1 MQFRQKALTKLQSPE
16 ELDLPVR
23 FAKPRG
29 VLVMSVAMVA
39 TAAAAFWAVT
49 GSVASKMDAPGI
61 LTHGQGSYV
70 LQSPVA
76 GQVTRVFAEE
86 GGRLPADAPLLKVRT
101 PDGDVLIRT
110 VDAGRVTALAAA
122 IGTVVTVGTDVAAVE
137 RVAHAGD
144 PLTATLYVPAGS
156 ASTVPVG
163 AAVDLTVES
172 VSQQRYGVL
181 RGHVQA
187 VGRTV
192 QTARQITAYLG
203 DGQLAQAFARGGR
216 PVAVQVRLDTSRRT
230 ASGYAWSSSDGPPYA
245 LDSMTLAGGAVHLA
259 AQRPLDWLLP

>member
-1 MQFRQKALTKLQSPE
+1 MEFRQKALTKLQSPE

-29 VLVMSVAMVA
+29 LLVMSVTIAVA
-39 TAAAAFWAVT
+39 AAAAFWAVT
-49 GSVASKMDAPGI
+49 GSVASKMNAPGI

-86 GGRLPADAPLLKVRT
+86 GRRLAADAPLLKVHT
-101 PDGDVLIRT
+101 PEGDTLIRT
-110 VDAGRVTALAAA
+110 VAAGRVTALAAT

-137 RVAHAGD
+137 RVAHADD
-144 PLTATLYVPAGS
+144 PLTATLYIPAGS
-156 ASTVPVG
+156 ASSVPVG

-181 RGHVQA
+181 RGHVRA

-192 QTARQITAYLG
+192 QTTRQISAYLG

-216 PVAVQVRLDTSRRT
+216 PVAVLVRMDTSRRT
-230 ASGYAWSSSDGPPYA
+230 ESGYAWSSSDGPPYA